1 MTGVRCAIRAP
12 DLMCQ
17 LTMELKI
24 PAHSPKAR
32 QSILINTPNIRR
44 SQTEKR
50 RSSRMALNASV
61 GLSGEDRQKIAFTM
75 PAQATNLN
83 QHGAAIRLHRD
94 LRVGSTVLVRNQRGN
109 QVSARIVGQ
118 LKALQDV
125 PTYAIEFVEQDEKTR
140 NFWGIAFP
148 SNGK

>member
-1 MTGVRCAIRAP
+1 MKLNTPGF
-12 DLMCQ
+12 
-17 LTMELKI
+17 
-24 PAHSPKAR
+24 SPKAH

-50 RSSRMALNASV
+50 RSSRMALNASI
-61 GLSGEDRQKIAFTM
+61 GLSGEDRQKIAFSM
-75 PAQATNLN
+75 PAKATSLN

-94 LRVGSTVLVRNQRGN
+94 LLVGSTVLVRNQRGA
-109 QVSARIVGQ
+109 QVSARVVAQ
-118 LKALQDV
+118 LAALQEV
-125 PTYAIEFVEQDEKTR
+125 PTYAIEFVEQDEKTK